1 MPINVSRL
9 PEFIKHWKAI
19 KMPFPWEAFLIPNA
33 DFVRMYRVIINT
45 RHAAII
51 MGRNVEDRTV
61 IDFGI
66 DLGSGWT
73 SMVSR
78 VGIYVPGMTRL
89 FNYMSDETSVE
100 EFYEIYNNLPPYFA

>member
-19 KMPFPWEAFLIPNA
+19 KMPFPWEVFLIPNA
-33 DFVRMYRVIINT
+33 DFVRMYRVGIKT
-45 RHAAII
+45 RHDADII
-51 MGRNVEDRTV
+51 GLNVDGITV

-66 DLGSGWT
+66 DLSSIGT

-78 VGIYVPGMTRL
+78 VGIYVPGMARL
-89 FNYMSDETSVE
+89 FHYMSDETSE
-100 EFYEIYNNLPPYFA
+100 AEFYEIYNNLPSYFA